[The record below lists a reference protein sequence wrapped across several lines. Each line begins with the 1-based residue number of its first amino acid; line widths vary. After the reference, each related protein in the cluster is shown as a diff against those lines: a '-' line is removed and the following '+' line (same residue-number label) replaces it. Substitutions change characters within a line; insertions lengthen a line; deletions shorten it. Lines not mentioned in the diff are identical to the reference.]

1 MNTDPLEAS
10 KIIRRGRNP
19 GPMRVNGKL
28 ELTGF
33 RGETLPDSLHCY
45 ELDASDSDLTA
56 LPDDLKI
63 DGRLTLNNCHNLR
76 KLPDGFTAG
85 SISLRNCTSLET
97 LPERLNVW
105 FIDLTGCTAFNR
117 WPTTATIDRGA
128 LILRSC
134 ASIQNLPPWLG
145 RLAQLD
151 LAGCAQ
157 IKEITDGVSV
167 TGWVDV
173 GGTQISSLPQ
183 SLTGAQLR
191 WRGVRVSERV
201 AFHPEMLTAAEVLA
215 ETNAEVRRVMIERMG
230 YMRFAAEANASIINE
245 DRDRGGRRQLL
256 KIDLREDEPLVGLFC
271 KCPST
276 AREYFLRVPPGMS
289 TCHQAAAWI
298 AGFDDSSLYQPVI
311 ET

>member
-1 MNTDPLEAS
+1 MNIDSQEAAE
-10 KIIRRGRNP
+10 IIRNGGSP

-33 RGETLPDSLHCY
+33 RGETLPDGLHCY
-45 ELDASDSDLTA
+45 ELDASDSELTA
-56 LPDDLKI
+56 LPEDLRI
-63 DGRLTLNNCHNLR
+63 DGRLTLNNCPKLR
-76 KLPDGFTAG
+76 KLPDRFTAG
-85 SISLRNCTSLET
+85 SISLRNCTCLET
-97 LPERLNVW
+97 LPEGLNVW
-105 FIDLTGCTAFNR
+105 FLDLTGCTAFNH
-117 WPTTATIDRGA
+117 WPKTATIDRGA
-128 LILRSC
+128 LILRNC
-134 ASIQNLPPWLG
+134 ASIQSLPSWLG

-151 LAGCAQ
+151 LSGCVQ
-157 IKEITDGVSV
+157 IKEIPDGISV

-173 GGTQISSLPQ
+173 GGAQISSIPP
-183 SLTGAQLR
+183 SLAGAPLR

-201 AFHPEMLTAAEVLA
+201 AFHPEALTAEEVLA

-230 YMRFAAEANASIINE
+230 YMRFAAEAKAAIIDE

-276 AREYFLRVPPGMS
+276 AREYFLRVPPSVS

-298 AGFDDSSLYQPVI
+298 AGFDDASLYQPVF